1 MKKITTIFIVS
12 LILALV
18 VCANVFVVAA
28 APDVQEITE
37 NIENDDPEE
46 PTLELLPTP
55 DKEEDFLG
63 DWYCVLHTQVL
74 TLTLQEEGNYT
85 VTYAGETME
94 GTWKLEDG
102 FIYLDEDKSPAFL
115 PIGDKLSW
123 IGPEEFLSRE
133 EPKTGEYHP
142 GEVLTGI
149 EPGTLDGCWKSIYV
163 DADGIVIPAEDAG
176 DNTDLYLEGET
187 AALGGALFGDVIV
200 DMVFADDALTFAAD
214 GVSIV
219 LQLQNDGFM
228 RMTLTTP
235 ENEELL
241 IYLIPTYVEGLSPV
255 QDQ

>member
-12 LILALV
+12 LILALF

-28 APDVQEITE
+28 APEAMEIMDSTE
-37 NIENDDPEE
+37 SLDD
-46 PTLELLPTP
+46 TMELLPVLSMQ
-55 DKEEDFLG
+55 EDLSG

-176 DNTDLYLEGET
+176 DNTDLYLEGEK

-200 DMVFADDALTFAAD
+200 DMVFADGALTFTAD
-214 GVSIV
+214 GISIV

>member
-1 MKKITTIFIVS
+1 MKKITTIFIVT
-12 LILALV
+12 LILALF

-28 APDVQEITE
+28 APEAMEIMDSTE
-37 NIENDDPEE
+37 SLDD
-46 PTLELLPTP
+46 TMELLPVLSIQ
-55 DKEEDFLG
+55 EDLSG

-74 TLTLQEEGNYT
+74 TLTQQEEGNYT
-85 VTYAGETME
+85 VTYAGETIE

-102 FIYLDEDKSPAFL
+102 FIYLDEDTSPAFL